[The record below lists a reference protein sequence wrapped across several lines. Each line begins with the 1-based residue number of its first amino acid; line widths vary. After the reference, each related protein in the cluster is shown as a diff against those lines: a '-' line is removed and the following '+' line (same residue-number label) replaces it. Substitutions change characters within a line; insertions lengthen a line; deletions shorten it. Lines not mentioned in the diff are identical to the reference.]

1 MPAQTLYMGI
11 VLILLGV
18 GGYVAS
24 GAASVTAL
32 IPAFLGAIFV
42 VLGLLARRENLR
54 KHMMHV
60 TMLLALLAIG
70 GTFRGIT
77 GLFAWLAGTPPE
89 RPMAVVAQTITA
101 VLCLLLLIGGIRT
114 FIAAR
119 RES

>member
-1 MPAQTLYMGI
+1 MPAQTLYTGI

-32 IPAFLGAIFV
+32 IPAFIGAIFV
-42 VLGLLARRENLR
+42 VLGLLARKETLR

-60 TMLLALLAIG
+60 TMLLALLAIA

-89 RPMAVVAQTITA
+89 RPMAVVAQVITA

-119 RES
+119 KAS